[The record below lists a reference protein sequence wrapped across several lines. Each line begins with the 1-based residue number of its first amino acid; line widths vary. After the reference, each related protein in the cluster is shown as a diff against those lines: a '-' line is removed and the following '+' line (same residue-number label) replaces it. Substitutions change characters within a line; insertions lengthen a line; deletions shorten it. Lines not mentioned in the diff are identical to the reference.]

1 MENNK
6 TNLLEKRI
14 EKLQEQ
20 SERGRRFLE
29 KTKYFVEI
37 EIEGSPLNG
46 EDKMV
51 KNHVKKKV
59 MTLGEIVEDSKFLEK
74 PFWSHPSDLSEKEIK
89 EFPFEEKRWGI
100 YKSIQIVSLS
110 LDNFSKEE
118 N

>member
-14 EKLQEQ
+14 KKLQEQ
-20 SERGRRFLE
+20 SERGRRFLDE
-29 KTKYFVEI
+29 TKYFVEI

-51 KNHVKKKV
+51 ENYVEGKI
-59 MTLGEIVEDSKFLEK
+59 MTLGEIVQVTKFLEK
-74 PFWSHPSDLSEKEIK
+74 PFWSHSSNLSEKEIK